1 MYDLT
6 PSSFCVNIIYGSSLQ
21 VEKKC
26 NQIRSLQNH
35 IKVAN
40 LNWQVVISLN
50 SQIGEFVDKA
60 CRDLLFVWSPGS
72 EGEKLPDGKG
82 IKANEVI
89 LDSFVATL

>member
-1 MYDLT
+1 M
-6 PSSFCVNIIYGSSLQ
+6 
-21 VEKKC
+21 
-26 NQIRSLQNH
+26 
-35 IKVAN
+35 
-40 LNWQVVISLN
+40 
-50 SQIGEFVDKA
+50 DKA